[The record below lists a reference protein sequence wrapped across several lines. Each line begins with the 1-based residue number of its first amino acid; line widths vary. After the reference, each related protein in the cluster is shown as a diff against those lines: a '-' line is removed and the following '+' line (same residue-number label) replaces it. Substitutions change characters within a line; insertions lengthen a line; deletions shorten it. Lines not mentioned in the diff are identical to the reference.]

1 MGTDRAV
8 QAPAAT
14 PQGLPAMNAGIATAL
29 TDAIIVAGQGQALD
43 DLFAIL
49 AEAGLPAE
57 RVADLIEAEGQI
69 EERGQAL
76 LVLFAASPADEAL
89 RMVTRLRKGLNSATL
104 PIVVLM
110 AKGRDELMVRA
121 LEVGAD
127 DCLETPAYPP
137 LALARI
143 RALMGRLR
151 EMAEGVDQR
160 QRFDL
165 VVRGAGDGIWDW
177 RLTDDWS
184 ISRRAGASCWAT
196 SRRTGFS
203 AMDDWLALVHPGY
216 PRW

>member
-1 MGTDRAV
+1 
-8 QAPAAT
+8 
-14 PQGLPAMNAGIATAL
+14 MNAGIAPAL
-29 TDAIIVAGQGQALD
+29 TDAIIVAGQGQPLD
-43 DLFAIL
+43 DLFAVL
-49 AEAGLPAE
+49 TEAGLPTE

-76 LVLFAASPADEAL
+76 LVLFAASPTDEAL

-110 AKGRDELMVRA
+110 AKGREELMVRA

-127 DCLETPAYPP
+127 DCLETPVYPP

-177 RLTDDWS
+177 RLTDDSAS

-196 SRRTGFS
+196 SRRTAS
-203 AMDDWLALVHPGY
+203 APWTTGWRWCIRRN